1 MKMIARLSTFVG
13 SILCLAASWA
23 SATEESMAG
32 RVSPLPIQPEPLSI
46 SPGAPL
52 SVRALVTHPPA
63 VRGLASWT
71 VESRRHRGTLYGLS
85 PSPNGRL
92 VATGGLDGTVRV
104 WQLADGQLLRVL
116 VGHDSYSGSVAWSP
130 CGTVIASTGSWD
142 GTVRLWDP
150 KAGRQLRVFKGLKTP
165 VGHAAWSPEG
175 RRLVAS
181 SGFSGVLWMWDA
193 EADVT
198 RTVTELGH
206 YITALHWS
214 PDGRSLAVL
223 SEQSPLMVLDMGSD
237 ASAKQNVRS
246 VGDSQTLSV
255 AWSADSQRLATG
267 SSTQCTIWDFA
278 SGEAVKKLDG
288 ACLSVAWSPDG
299 KQLVAAGSSYAVQ
312 IWDVEAGKVAAPVP
326 APASRVGWDPASQ
339 RIFCLYSTQFSVFDP
354 AEKKVVLTV
363 PAAVIQPPY
372 WCAGRPIVTGMLSD
386 KLSLWDA
393 NTAKRL
399 CDLSGH
405 TAAVSAVSWSR
416 DGKTLASASYDKTL
430 RLWDADKGDV
440 LHTLKG
446 HTAAVTDVAW
456 SPNGK
461 LLASAG
467 NDKTVR
473 LWDPGGE
480 SCQTLEG
487 HTGAVRAL
495 AWSPMGNQLL
505 SGGSDQN
512 VIVWDTKSGKSQR
525 TIPVSRPV
533 LALACA
539 SLGNTLT
546 LACGTTEDQ
555 VQVINAASGQQ
566 LGILRS
572 GGSPPSVTALA
583 WLPMG
588 ARLFAGRGCHTAQL
602 WDAGAN
608 KIIRHFQAM
617 APVVYVAVV
626 GNGNTLVAGNSDGTV
641 RFWDTESGEL
651 RGVVLDCI
659 DHVALLSFD
668 GQYRVAPDQEPG
680 LVYVALTP
688 EGQLMLTPD
697 EFAAKFRC
705 RNNPAR
711 VKLVPGR

>member
-1 MKMIARLSTFVG
+1 MKTLSRMATFLG
-13 SILCLAASWA
+13 SVLWLAAGWV
-23 SATEESMAG
+23 SATEESI
-32 RVSPLPIQPEPLSI
+32 RVEPLLVRSEPQEI

-52 SVRALVTHPPA
+52 SVRALVTHPPQ
-63 VRGLASWT
+63 VRGLLSWT
-71 VESRRHRGTLYGLS
+71 VESRRHRGALYGLS

-130 CGTVIASTGSWD
+130 CGTLIASAGTWD

-165 VGHAAWSPEG
+165 VGNVAWSPSG

-181 SGFSGVLWMWDA
+181 SGFSGELWMWDG
-193 EADVT
+193 ESDHT
-198 RTVTELGH
+198 ETVTELGH
-206 YITALHWS
+206 HITGLHWS
-214 PDGRSLAVL
+214 PTGMSLAVL
-223 SEQSPLMVLDMGSD
+223 SEQSPVTVFDMESRQTR
-237 ASAKQNVRS
+237 SENVRS
-246 VGDSQTLSV
+246 FGDASTTCL
-255 AWSADSQRLATG
+255 AWSPDGARVAIG
-267 SSTQCTIWDFA
+267 SGTQCTISDFA

-288 ACLSVAWSPDG
+288 ACLSLAWSPDG
-299 KQLVAAGSSYAVQ
+299 KQLAAAGSSYAVQ
-312 IWDVEAGKVAAPVP
+312 IWDVEAGKVATPVP
-326 APASRVGWDPASQ
+326 ATATRLVWDRASQ
-339 RIFCLYSTQFSVFDP
+339 RLFCMYTTQLTLFDP
-354 AEKKVVLTV
+354 AEKKVVLTI
-363 PAAVIQPPY
+363 PAALVQPPY
-372 WCAGRPIVTGMLSD
+372 WSVGRPIVTGVMTA

-393 NTAKRL
+393 NTVKHV

-405 TAAVSAVSWSR
+405 TAAVSSLSWSR

-430 RLWDADKGDV
+430 RIWNVGTGDT

-467 NDKTVR
+467 SDKTVR
-473 LWDPGGE
+473 IWDPDDE

-487 HTGAVRAL
+487 HAGAVRVL
-495 AWSPMGNQLL
+495 TWSPVGNQLL
-505 SGGSDQN
+505 SGGSDQT
-512 VIVWDTKSGKSQR
+512 VIVWDTKSGKAQR
-525 TIPVSRPV
+525 RIEVSRPV
-533 LALACA
+533 LSLACA
-539 SLGNTLT
+539 AIGKAMT

-555 VQVINAASGQQ
+555 VQVIDAASGQQ
-566 LGILRS
+566 MAILRS

-583 WLPMG
+583 WLPTG
-588 ARLFAGRGCHTAQL
+588 AHLFAGRGCHTAQL

-617 APVVYVAVV
+617 APVAYVTVA
-626 GNGNTLVAGNSDGTV
+626 GNGNTLVAGNNDGTV
-641 RFWDTESGEL
+641 RFWDTASGEL
-651 RGVVLDCI
+651 RGVVLDCV
-659 DHVALLSFD
+659 DHIVQLSSD
-668 GQYRVAPDQEPG
+668 GQYRLDPDKQPD

-688 EGQLMLTPD
+688 EGQSMLTPD

-705 RNNPAR
+705 RNTPSR